1 MSFKSFTNDEP
12 IENGSSFKENA
23 LIKARF
29 ASRLTKYSYC
39 TLADDSG
46 LCIDNLNGAPGIFSA
61 RWAYENNYKFAFEKI
76 KKKLKKNG
84 LNING
89 QPAKFICVLAL
100 IDKKKN
106 EFIFQG
112 TLKGNVFFPPK
123 GKHGF
128 GYDPIFIPL
137 NYNKTLAQ
145 VSPLIKNSLSHR
157 KKAIAKLLAHNIF
170 QYYMPKN

>member
-1 MSFKSFTNDEP
+1 M
-12 IENGSSFKENA
+12 
-23 LIKARF
+23 
-29 ASRLTKYSYC
+29 
-39 TLADDSG
+39 
-46 LCIDNLNGAPGIFSA
+46 
-61 RWAYENNYKFAFEKI
+61 
-76 KKKLKKNG
+76 
-84 LNING
+84 
-89 QPAKFICVLAL
+89 